1 MLYTMKQKIRV
12 ICFVKKNIFLDA
24 SGIHASFS
32 FRRNYCTCL
41 RARVHL
47 HRPNQ
52 KETAVFRLQQ
62 MTFETVQRENSTP
75 WLHHFLHHKST
86 PESVGLLARCKKK
99 NQQQQN
105 INSKS
110 EWWSLVIVRWLVLT
124 FFSVCGRK
132 SSVLWIIQKQP
143 LWHPSHMILIVSS
156 ILQNK
161 IWKFYGSLILVTIGK
176 KSY

>member
-32 FRRNYCTCL
+32 FRRKYCTCL

-99 NQQQQN
+99 KPTTTKYQLQEWMMESCNCKVVGFN
-105 INSKS
+105 FLFSLWTEKFRSVDHSKTT
-110 EWWSLVIVRWLVLT
+110 SLASL
-124 FFSVCGRK
+124 
-132 SSVLWIIQKQP
+132 
-143 LWHPSHMILIVSS
+143 SHDSNCF
-156 ILQNK
+156 QHFTK
-161 IWKFYGSLILVTIGK
+161 
-176 KSY
+176 